1 MKKEA
6 RKKQKRKE
14 KSKKCTILLRKITL
28 LPTQKVG
35 GATSP
40 AHPLGVRTLTL
51 PIQKVERERPY
62 FIKRNELNWILSP
75 DFTWAPA
82 EGLGAQ

>member
-62 FIKRNELNWILSP
+62 FKGFELRQSVKSKVL
-75 DFTWAPA
+75 
-82 EGLGAQ
+82 GLES